1 MNAPARLNLR
11 KIRNFFFIWS
21 DTYQKLWIKNKGITF
36 YSQPNYLR
44 PILYWVNCIFVRKLT
59 LTANSIQ
66 KVSFPLEHHFAFR
79 GTTFSRDLPSFF
91 DARILGKGIF
101 RVYRQFLE
109 ADSSTAIVRLR
120 EPDSFHDRWD
130 AISELLL
137 KCLSQLQLIRADKT
151 CSSHP
156 AR

>member
-1 MNAPARLNLR
+1 M
-11 KIRNFFFIWS
+11 
-21 DTYQKLWIKNKGITF
+21 
-36 YSQPNYLR
+36 
-44 PILYWVNCIFVRKLT
+44 
-59 LTANSIQ
+59 TANFIQ

-120 EPDSFHDRWD
+120 EPDSFMI
-130 AISELLL
+130 AEM
-137 KCLSQLQLIRADKT
+137 LSVNSY
-151 CSSHP
+151 SS
-156 AR
+156 AYLDFN